1 MAVAVQE
8 SAITDVDRV
17 AAATLDVY
25 ARCHDLAVQ
34 MPLVELGTMPSD
46 LGTLR
51 AIVGSNDHTVEIILD
66 AGIDPAAVA
75 PAVWV
80 LSDKGY
86 QPVVLVSLD
95 RLGQAHDGLRGTPCR
110 LQGWWVSNG
119 IVVFGAPEST

>member
-34 MPLVELGTMPSD
+34 MPLIELLTVPSD

-66 AGIDPAAVA
+66 AGIDPSTVA
-75 PAVWV
+75 PAVWS
-80 LSDKGY
+80 LSRKGY
-86 QPVVLVSLD
+86 QPVILVSLD
-95 RLGQAHDGLRGTPCR
+95 QLGYAHDGLRGTPCK
-110 LQGWWVSNG
+110 LQGWWISNEA
-119 IVVFGAPEST
+119 VVFGASEST

>member
-17 AAATLDVY
+17 ASATLDVY
-25 ARCHDLAVQ
+25 VRRHDLAVQ
-34 MPLVELGTMPSD
+34 MPLIELLAVPSD

-51 AIVGSNDHTVEIILD
+51 AVVGSNDHTVEIILD
-66 AGIDPAAVA
+66 AGIDPSTVA
-75 PAVWV
+75 PAVWT
-80 LSDKGY
+80 LSHKGY

-95 RLGQAHDGLRGTPCR
+95 QLGPAHEGLRGTPCE
-110 LQGWWVSNG
+110 LQGWWVSDE